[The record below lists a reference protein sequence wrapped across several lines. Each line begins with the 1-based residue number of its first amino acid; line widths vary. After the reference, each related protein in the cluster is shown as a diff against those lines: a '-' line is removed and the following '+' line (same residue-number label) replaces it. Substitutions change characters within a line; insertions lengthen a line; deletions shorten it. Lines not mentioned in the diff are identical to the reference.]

1 MNDYIDLDIKITN
14 KNSKVLTLDDYKLNL
29 YAIKKIFSREN
40 DIKNFI
46 DNIKFLIGLVESE
59 FKLKRCNLKRE
70 NHKYLIDDLNKILN
84 QAYKID
90 EFLEWIDKNLD
101 KFFIL
106 RYYWLG
112 FKLEKPAKRLREC
125 KQDEFEGLMRELNYM
140 KKELSRLIDIAI
152 ENPTLYKKRKQRE
165 ADKRYS
171 IKRSAKYVKRKNRK
185 NEYFE
190 CFKKGLSV
198 KDIAKRLNVTE
209 QSVYAFAKRNNID
222 ISKCLCR

>member
-1 MNDYIDLDIKITN
+1 MNDDINIDIKITN
-14 KNSKVLTLDDYKLNL
+14 KNSKVLTLNDYKAYLSIIENRFL
-29 YAIKKIFSREN
+29 QDNNIKS
-40 DIKNFI
+40 FI
-46 DNIKFLIGLVESE
+46 DNAKFIMELVESE
-59 FKLKRCNLKRE
+59 FQLKRCNLRRE
-70 NHKYLIDDLNKILN
+70 NHQYLIDDLDKILN
-84 QAYKID
+84 QAYRID
-90 EFLEWIDKNLD
+90 EFLEHIDINSD
-101 KFFIL
+101 EFYIF
-106 RYYWLG
+106 RYYNICVKFDG
-112 FKLEKPAKRLREC
+112 PINELR
-125 KQDEFEGLMRELNYM
+125 DM
-140 KKELSRLIDIAI
+140 KKELTRLIIVAI
-152 ENPTLYKKRKQRE
+152 EDITLYKKRKQRE

>member
-1 MNDYIDLDIKITN
+1 
-14 KNSKVLTLDDYKLNL
+14 
-29 YAIKKIFSREN
+29 
-40 DIKNFI
+40 
-46 DNIKFLIGLVESE
+46 
-59 FKLKRCNLKRE
+59 
-70 NHKYLIDDLNKILN
+70 
-84 QAYKID
+84 
-90 EFLEWIDKNLD
+90 
-101 KFFIL
+101 
-106 RYYWLG
+106 
-112 FKLEKPAKRLREC
+112 
-125 KQDEFEGLMRELNYM
+125 MRELNYM